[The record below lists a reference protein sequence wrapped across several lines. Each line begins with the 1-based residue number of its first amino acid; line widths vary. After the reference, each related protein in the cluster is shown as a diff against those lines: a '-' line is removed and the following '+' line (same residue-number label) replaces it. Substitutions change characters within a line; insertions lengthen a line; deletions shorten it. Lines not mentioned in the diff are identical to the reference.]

1 MQDLLQGYKET
12 RRMLK
17 RMHKECQGKYEVT
30 GRQILSSMI
39 REIEWVIEWL
49 ETGRRPGNRR
59 GIERRASYQKEKLMD
74 PIRMQAFVARSTAGS
89 PSNLSEWQR
98 QQIEDA
104 LCVLSE
110 RERDCYLMAYGECF
124 SHAEIARLLGIT
136 KSSVDTHIRRAQK
149 KISERLTNSL
159 FLVG

>member
-59 GIERRASYQKEKLMD
+59 GIERRASYQKK
-74 PIRMQAFVARSTAGS
+74 
-89 PSNLSEWQR
+89 N
-98 QQIEDA
+98 
-104 LCVLSE
+104 
-110 RERDCYLMAYGECF
+110 
-124 SHAEIARLLGIT
+124 
-136 KSSVDTHIRRAQK
+136 
-149 KISERLTNSL
+149 
-159 FLVG
+159 